1 MKKLILSLAMVAA
14 GVAAYAQ
21 KPAAGDMTLESQFS
35 LNMGGTNGFTTPE
48 IRYRYF
54 LNEGMAARV
63 RLNITSNSNT
73 NTIDNGA
80 ATNKETGEITN
91 SNFGFNLGLGLEKH
105 LGGTEK
111 LSPYFGGELM
121 FGFAGGNQTTATG
134 SSNGAGWT
142 NKDDKYETSGGG
154 TTSFGLAGVF
164 GADYYFT
171 NSIYIGGEMG
181 WGFGYSSTAEKKDKS
196 TPAGGTAVESTLSN
210 ASSNVMLGMMNF
222 STAAVRFGI
231 KF

>member
-63 RLNITSNSNT
+63 RLNISSNSNSRDIV
-73 NTIDNGA
+73 NPG
-80 ATNKETGEITN
+80 NKDETGTITN

-121 FGFAGGNQTTATG
+121 FGFAGANQTTGDG
-134 SSNGAGWT
+134 SSNGTSWT
-142 NKDDKYETSGGG
+142 GKGDKYETSGGG
-154 TTSFGLAGVF
+154 TTTFGLAGVF

-181 WGFGYSSTAEKKDKS
+181 WGFGYSSTAEQKDKS
-196 TPAGGTAVESTLSN
+196 TPNGVTGVESTLSN
-210 ASSNVMLGMMNF
+210 ASSGLSLGMMNF
-222 STAAVRFGI
+222 ATTAVRFGI